1 VRNQITGK
9 VIKDNNEKSL
19 IVSVTRLSSTHIKGK
34 MIKKRSKYVV
44 HDPENQGKTGDTV
57 LIEECKPISYS
68 KKWRFI
74 KTISSSIA
82 EIDETN
88 ESLDVE

>member
-1 VRNQITGK
+1 LRNQITGK
-9 VIKDNNEKSL
+9 VIKNNNEKSL
-19 IVSVTRLSSTHIKGK
+19 IVSVNRLSSTHIKGK

-44 HDPENQGKTGDTV
+44 HDPNSQGKVGDTV
-57 LIEECKPISYS
+57 LIEECKPVSYT

-74 KTISSSIA
+74 KTISSGIT
-82 EIDETN
+82 EIDETT

>member
-1 VRNQITGK
+1 MRNQITGK

-44 HDPENQGKTGDTV
+44 HDPENQCHPGVTV
-57 LIEECKPISYS
+57 SIVECHPKSRLKRWRLNQIEE
-68 KKWRFI
+68 
-74 KTISSSIA
+74 TIG
-82 EIDETN
+82 DY
-88 ESLDVE
+88 